1 MSAAPTVLS
10 VAALD
15 ALLEGAASTD
25 GDSSIFVVS
34 RDLQELVTHVEV
46 DGTSFFVHAS
56 DGQNARRVVL
66 PDVETVERLEGD
78 KAFAQTSL
86 QRAHQMALNAER
98 LPARVNPTWS
108 PYHHDNLVQFF
119 AVPRAMG
126 ALRWVAQVN
135 PRGSRDV
142 VFWELTSPSQPIQLE
157 RFRPRLDL
165 YDGAVA
171 EWDEAVAQASK
182 RFARLRR
189 TERTGV
195 ADTIDLEAT
204 SWGAVTGHRS
214 YQAWLDRLTDDQ
226 KRFLEKPATIST
238 RLRGPAGTGKTLLLE
253 LKALR
258 ELYRARDEER
268 PLRILFATHS
278 WAIAMQVDAAL
289 RQLDDTGDVDEIEVL
304 PLLAIAQALL
314 PAERQGRGFE
324 LLGEDNLSG
333 KTLQLNEID
342 ASVDRFVKGDW
353 LAFVSRCTPT
363 FVERITAPAGSP
375 QRNAFVW
382 DLMHEFASV
391 LSAHGILP
399 GVNAARQYLP
409 LHRMPWMMPLETD
422 GEKLAVLEIY
432 SGFVNSLRDE
442 RLLSSDQ
449 LINDFLNYLVTFAWN
464 LRRLEDGYDVICID
478 ELHLFN
484 EQERLSLHYLS
495 RDPDR
500 YPLMFMAL
508 DPRQSPTEVYAGAA
522 IGAIA
527 VGESGEAEASL
538 GTVDSVELKTIHRFS
553 PEILRL
559 VRHINDTFPALD
571 LGEEWA
577 FGGDEVE
584 TSVAATG
591 RIPTV
596 IRHATKDEEVAAVFD
611 SAARHASS
619 AGADDRV
626 AIVLMNPLALGDY
639 DSFEGT
645 KPNVTIIRGRDD
657 VDALQYSRRSVVLSA
672 AEYVAG
678 LQFAVVIVAGF
689 PHESHRTA
697 NLGHQ
702 QRRLLSLLYLA
713 VSRATTTVEIHVNAQ
728 DGGVPDV
735 LESAAE
741 AKVVQLDP
749 SSERAEPE
757 SQR

>member
-1 MSAAPTVLS
+1 MTVAPIVFS

-15 ALLEGAASTD
+15 ALLQGAASTN

-34 RDLQELVTHVEV
+34 RDVQELVTHVEV
-46 DGTSFFVHAS
+46 EGTSFFVHAS
-56 DGQNARRVVL
+56 DGHDARRIVL
-66 PDVETVERLEGD
+66 PNVDTVEQLEGNR
-78 KAFAQTSL
+78 AFAQTSL
-86 QRAHQMALNAER
+86 QRAHQMALNAQR
-98 LPARVNPTWS
+98 LPLRINPAWNAF
-108 PYHHDNLVQFF
+108 HHDNLVQFF
-119 AVPRAMG
+119 AVTRQMG
-126 ALRWVAQVN
+126 ALRWIAQVN

-142 VFWELTSPSQPIQLE
+142 IFWELTSPSQPIQLE

-165 YDGAVA
+165 YEAAVA
-171 EWDEAVAQASK
+171 LWDEAVAQAAK
-182 RFARLRR
+182 RFARLHR
-189 TERTGV
+189 TERMGV
-195 ADTIDLEAT
+195 AETIDLAAT
-204 SWGAVTGHRS
+204 SWGAVTENRS
-214 YQAWLDRLTDDQ
+214 YSAWLDRLTDDQ
-226 KRFLEKPATIST
+226 KRFLEKPATVST

-258 ELYRARDEER
+258 ELYRARDEDQ

-278 WAIAMQVDAAL
+278 WAVAVQVDAAL
-289 RQLDDTGDVDEIEVL
+289 RQLDETGSVEEIEVL
-304 PLLAIAQALL
+304 PLLAIAQDLL
-314 PAERQGRGFE
+314 PAERKGRGFE

-333 KTLQLNEID
+333 KALQLKEID
-342 ASVDRFVKGDW
+342 ESVGRFVKGNW
-353 LAFVSRCTPT
+353 LAFASRCAPA

-399 GVNAARQYLP
+399 GVNAARHYLP

-432 SGFVNSLRDE
+432 SGFVDSLRDQ

-449 LINDFLNYLVTFAWN
+449 LVNDFLNYLLTFAWN
-464 LRRLEDGYDVICID
+464 LRRLDDGYDIICVD

-500 YPLMFMAL
+500 YPVMFMAL
-508 DPRQSPTEVYAGAA
+508 DPRQSPTEVYADAT

-538 GTVDSVELKTIHRFS
+538 GTVDSVELTTIHRFS

-559 VRHINDTFPALD
+559 VRHINDSFPALD
-571 LGEEWA
+571 LGEAWA

-591 RIPTV
+591 RTPGV
-596 IRHATKDEEVAAVFD
+596 ILHTTKNEEIAAVFG
-611 SAARHASS
+611 SAARYASS
-619 AGADDRV
+619 AKADERV
-626 AIVLMNPLALGDY
+626 AIVLMDPLSLNDY
-639 DSFEGT
+639 AAFEGA
-645 KPNVTIIRGRDD
+645 KPNVTIIRGRDE
-657 VDALQYSRRSVVLSA
+657 VDSLQYSRRSVVLSA

-678 LQFAVVIVAGF
+678 LQFAVVVVAGF
-689 PHESHRTA
+689 PHDSNRTA

-713 VSRATTTVEIHVNAQ
+713 VSRATTLVEVHVNAE

-735 LESAAE
+735 IRSAVA

-749 SSERAEPE
+749 SSDGA
-757 SQR
+757 

>member
-1 MSAAPTVLS
+1 MSALPTVLS

-15 ALLEGAASTD
+15 ALLEGAAGME

-34 RDLQELVTHVEV
+34 RDVQELVTHVEV

-56 DGQNARRVVL
+56 DGHEARRVVL
-66 PDVETVERLEGD
+66 PDTVTVDRLDGD
-78 KAFAQTSL
+78 RAFAQASL

-98 LPARVNPTWS
+98 FPLRLNPTWS
-108 PYHHDNLVQFF
+108 PYHHDNLIQFF
-119 AVPRAMG
+119 AVPRPMG
-126 ALRWVAQVN
+126 ALRWIAQVN

-142 VFWELTSPSQPIQLE
+142 IFWELTSPSQPIQLE

-165 YDGAVA
+165 YDAAVA
-171 EWDEAVAQASK
+171 LWDEAVAQAAK
-182 RFARLRR
+182 RFARLHR

-195 ADTIDLEAT
+195 AETIDLAAT
-204 SWGAVTGHRS
+204 SWGAVTGNRS
-214 YQAWLDRLTDDQ
+214 YSSWLDRLTDDQ
-226 KRFLEKPATIST
+226 RRFLEKPATVST

-258 ELYRARDEER
+258 ELYRARDEDQ
-268 PLRILFATHS
+268 PIRILFATHS
-278 WAIAMQVDAAL
+278 WAIAVQVDAAL
-289 RQLDDTGDVDEIEVL
+289 HQLDETGGVDEIEVL
-304 PLLAIAQALL
+304 PLLAIAQDLL
-314 PAERQGRGFE
+314 PAERHGRGFE

-333 KTLQLNEID
+333 KMLQLEEID
-342 ASVDRFVKGDW
+342 ASVDRFIKGDW
-353 LAFVSRCTPT
+353 LAFESRCTPT
-363 FVERITAPAGSP
+363 FLDRITATAGSP

-449 LINDFLNYLVTFAWN
+449 LVNDFLNYLETFAWN
-464 LRRLEDGYDVICID
+464 LRRLDDGYDIICVD

-500 YPLMFMAL
+500 YPVMFMAL
-508 DPRQSPTEVYAGAA
+508 DPRQSPTEVYAAAA

-559 VRHINDTFPALD
+559 VRHVNASFPALD

-591 RIPTV
+591 WTPTV
-596 IRHATKDEEVAAVFD
+596 ISHTTKNEEIAAVFD
-611 SAARHASS
+611 SAASHASN
-619 AGADDRV
+619 AGVDDRV
-626 AIVLMNPLALGDY
+626 AIVLMDSLSLNDY
-639 DSFEGT
+639 AAAGGA
-645 KPNVTIIRGRDD
+645 KRNMTIVRGRDEID
-657 VDALQYSRRSVVLSA
+657 SLQYSRRSVVLSA

-678 LQFAVVIVAGF
+678 LQFAVVIIAGF
-689 PHESHRTA
+689 PHDSNRTA

-713 VSRATTTVEIHVNAQ
+713 ISRATTVVEVHVNAE

-735 LESAAE
+735 LQSAVE
-741 AKVVQLDP
+741 AKIVELDP
-749 SSERAEPE
+749 LGDRP
-757 SQR
+757 